1 MNYLLYTI
9 INNIFN
15 FLQIVIMI
23 RIFLSWVP
31 HDPYNQFIK
40 IVYKIADSI
49 LEPVRDALPI
59 QGMGFD
65 FSPIIAFI
73 LLGFIKKII
82 LLAI

>member
-9 INNIFN
+9 INNLFN
-15 FLQIVIMI
+15 LLQIMIMI
-23 RIFLSWVP
+23 RIFLSSVP
-31 HDPYNQFIK
+31 HDPYNQFVK

-49 LEPVRDALPI
+49 LEPVREALPI